1 MAALNHDDLMNRPTP
16 GPEALAAVLEPEPG
30 AALPVAP
37 GPSKPSKLLIGVLL
51 GVIVLAVVALASMM
65 AARK

>member
-1 MAALNHDDLMNRPTP
+1 MAAVQDDDLMNRPTP

-30 AALPVAP
+30 LPV
-37 GPSKPSKLLIGVLL
+37 PSSPWKPSKVLIGVLL
-51 GVIVLAVVALASMM
+51 GVIVLAVIALASMM